1 MTMEKGTNAVSVG
14 NLIVAA
20 VGVTASVLFGVWMM
34 NASLRTEIGKV
45 DTTLRTESGK
55 VDTTLRTEIGKVD
68 GNVDGLRDDVRE
80 DIGKVDGNVDGLR
93 TDVTQIAEDVGY
105 LRGRMDERDLQR
117 TAD

>member
-1 MTMEKGTNAVSVG
+1 MMEKGTNAVSVG

-34 NASLRTEIGKV
+34 NATLRTEIGKV
-45 DTTLRTESGK
+45 DA
-55 VDTTLRTEIGKVD
+55 TLRTEIGKVD
-68 GNVDGLRDDVRE
+68 GNVDALRDDVRE
-80 DIGKVDGNVDGLR
+80 DIGKVDGNVAGLR
-93 TDVTQIAEDVGY
+93 TDVTRIAEDVGY